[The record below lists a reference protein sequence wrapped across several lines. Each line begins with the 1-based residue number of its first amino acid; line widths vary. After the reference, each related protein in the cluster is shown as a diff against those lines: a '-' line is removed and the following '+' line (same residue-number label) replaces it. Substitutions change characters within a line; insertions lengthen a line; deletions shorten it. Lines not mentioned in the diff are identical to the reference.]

1 MIHEYLSTD
10 NQETIYHILNACTNI
25 IWPFVLLKAFST
37 FLLAFWPLATLS
49 WAKPD
54 IKSHELWLA
63 SKESLLL
70 ALLPKYVISE
80 YPLVEYHPI
89 SKLCIWRTST
99 QIVFIRFL
107 SRTRASYDRR
117 LSSYEG
123 KIFKA
128 HYIYYVSLCMKCLGN
143 CLLEGEPYV
152 INRTLVFMWLL
163 LPLLMIRQYLTLY

>member
-1 MIHEYLSTD
+1 MHQYYLTLRVVESFF
-10 NQETIYHILNACTNI
+10 HLSAC
-25 IWPFVLLKAFST
+25 
-37 FLLAFWPLATLS
+37 FLALS
-49 WAKPD
+49 YAPELKPD
-54 IKSHELWLA
+54 IKSRELWLA
-63 SKESLLL
+63 SKETLLL
-70 ALLPKYVISE
+70 ALLPKYANVISE

-123 KIFKA
+123 KILKA
-128 HYIYYVSLCMKCLGN
+128 HYIYYVSLCMK

-152 INRTLVFMWLL
+152 INRTLVFMWL
-163 LPLLMIRQYLTLY
+163 PLLMIRQYLTLY